1 MKKLL
6 LLFAMTFM
14 SITYAQ
20 NNNTLCSD
28 AQALCGALGNP
39 FINTINSDPAMPG
52 PEYGCLGNEPNPYWF
67 YIPVSDDG
75 VLSFFLSQES
85 FEGNPID
92 IDFICYGPFSSLA
105 ESCNNLDLDHIIDC
119 SYSAAAT
126 ETATIP
132 NAQAGE
138 YYIMMVTNFSNQA
151 GLITIDIEEETT
163 GAIDCTGI
171 QLTTFIDTNEN
182 GVKDSNELNFNLG
195 NFNYEIN
202 NDGVVHNVTTPTGNY
217 FIYDPEAANT
227 YDIGFDVL
235 PLYAPYFSVT
245 TSYYEDIAVIAG
257 ETVTTYYFPVTVVQP
272 YSDLAVYIIPVQQ
285 PRPGFEHNVNVVY
298 ANLSPASVAEGS
310 VTFTADAPLTIT
322 NVGETVTDL
331 TDVSFTYNFTNLA
344 PYETVTFPVT
354 LYVPV
359 ETELGEVVTNTAIIT
374 SEVDDMT
381 LDNNT
386 SVNNDIVV
394 GSYDPNDKMES
405 RGRDVLIS
413 EFDNND
419 YLYYTIRFQNMGTA
433 SAINVRVED
442 VLNDQLDESTVEM
455 IRSSHNYV
463 MEKDGNELT
472 WTFDNIQLPAEQD
485 DEAGSNGYVYF
496 RVKPLPGFA
505 LGDMIPNGAGIYFD
519 FNEVVETN
527 TFETHF
533 VQATASTD
541 TFELGNFTIYP
552 NPANNAVTIALSNT
566 TNIINSVKVYDLT
579 GKLIFNSSSVV
590 SNNLHINTSAFAKG
604 TYFVDVITNTGIK
617 HTKKL
622 LVN

>member
-6 LLFAMTFM
+6 LLFAITFM

-39 FINTINSDPAMPG
+39 FINTTNADPAMPG
-52 PEYGCLGNEPNPYWF
+52 ADYGCLGNEPNPYWF

-75 VLSFFLSQES
+75 VLSFLITQES
-85 FEGNPID
+85 LEGNLID
-92 IDFICYGPFSSLA
+92 VDFICYGPFNSLA
-105 ESCNNLDLDHIIDC
+105 ESCDNLDSDHIIDC
-119 SYSAAAT
+119 SYSASAT

-132 NAQAGE
+132 NAQTGE
-138 YYIMMVTNFSNQA
+138 YYVMMVTNYSNIL
-151 GLITIDIEEETT
+151 GHITIDIEDETT

-182 GVKDSNELNFNLG
+182 GVKDDGEINFNLG
-195 NFNYEIN
+195 NFNYETN
-202 NDGVVHNVTTPTGNY
+202 NDGIVHNVTTPTGNY
-217 FIYDPEAANT
+217 FIYDPEMANT
-227 YDIGFDVL
+227 YDVGFDVL

-245 TSYYEDIAVIAG
+245 TSYYEDVAVVAG
-257 ETVTTYYFPVTVVQP
+257 ETVTTYYFPVTIVQS
-272 YSDLAVYIIPVQQ
+272 YSDLAVYIIPLQQ
-285 PRPGFEHNVNVVY
+285 PRPGFEHDVNVVY
-298 ANLSPASVAEGS
+298 ANLSPTSVAEGS

-331 TDVSFTYNFTNLA
+331 TDVSFTHNFTNLA
-344 PYETVTFPVT
+344 PYEIVTFPVT

-359 ETELGEVVTNTAIIT
+359 ETELGEVVTTTATIA
-374 SEVDDMT
+374 SEIDDVT

-394 GSYDPNDKMES
+394 GSFDPNDKMES

-433 SAINVRVED
+433 SAINVRIED
-442 VLNDQLDESTVEM
+442 VLNSQLDHSTVEM
-455 IRSSHNYV
+455 IRSSHDYV
-463 MEKDGNELT
+463 MEKDDNELT
-472 WTFDNIQLPAEQD
+472 WTFDNIQLPAAQD
-485 DEAGSNGYVYF
+485 NEAGSNGYVYF

-505 LGDMIPNGAGIYFD
+505 LGDIIPNSAGIYFD

-533 VQATASTD
+533 VQATANTN
-541 TFELGNFTIYP
+541 TFETGNFTIYP
-552 NPANNAVTIALSNT
+552 NPTNSSVNIALTNSVDNIATVKIYDITGKVILNNNA
-566 TNIINSVKVYDLT
+566 
-579 GKLIFNSSSVV
+579 V
-590 SNNLHINTSAFAKG
+590 SNNLAIDVSAFAKG
-604 TYFVDVITNTGIK
+604 TYFVDVTTDSGIK

-622 LVN
+622 LVK